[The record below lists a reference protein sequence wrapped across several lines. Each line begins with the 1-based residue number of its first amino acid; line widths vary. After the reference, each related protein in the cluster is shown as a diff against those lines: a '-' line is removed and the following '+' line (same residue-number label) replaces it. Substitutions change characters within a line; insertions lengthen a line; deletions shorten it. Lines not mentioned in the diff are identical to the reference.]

1 MRETRSFYVP
11 LELRAG
17 GDGRT
22 VGGLVMPYET
32 PTEIREA
39 GGSYTEVFRAGAF
52 AKSISERGNKTKLY
66 VEHGHQQNRLPIGR
80 ATNLAET
87 KAGLLGD
94 FYVSRTRDGDEA
106 LELVRDGAVDA
117 FSVGFEPVLNEWSRD
132 RTVVERTEARLWE
145 VSLVGIPAYEN
156 ALVSSVRSDGDPEES
171 EDEEV
176 SAEPEGDE
184 PDDEADDSRARR
196 QEWFTRTTAGFAAH
210 LSRLERSEQ

>member
-1 MRETRSFYVP
+1 MRESRSFYVP

-22 VGGLVMPYET
+22 VGGLVVPYDT
-32 PTEIREA
+32 PTEIREMS
-39 GGSYTEVFRAGAF
+39 GTFTETFRPGAF
-52 AKSISERGNKTKLY
+52 AKSIAERGKKTKLFA
-66 VEHGHQQNRLPIGR
+66 EHGHKVQSLPIGR
-80 ATNLAET
+80 ATDLVET
-87 KAGLLGD
+87 RNGLNGE
-94 FYVSRTRDGDEA
+94 FYISRTAAGDDA
-106 LELVRDGAVDA
+106 LELVRDGALDA
-117 FSVGFEPVLNEWSRD
+117 FSIGFEPVKDEWSRD
-132 RTVVERTEARLWE
+132 RSSVERVESRLWE

-184 PDDEADDSRARR
+184 PDEEADDSRARR

>member
-66 VEHGHQQNRLPIGR
+66 VEHGHQQNKLPIGR

-145 VSLVGIPAYEN
+145 VSLVAMPAYEN
-156 ALVSSVRSDGDPEES
+156 ALVTSVRSDVDPEES
-171 EDEEV
+171 EEEA
-176 SAEPEGDE
+176 AEPEGDE
-184 PDDEADDSRARR
+184 PEEEVDEDNRARR
-196 QEWFTRTTAGFAAH
+196 TALFTRATADFDAH